1 MTIITISRGSF
12 SHGKEIAERVAQ
24 ELNYKCISRE
34 VLLAASE
41 EFNIPEIALMRA
53 IKNAPSF
60 LQRFT
65 HGKEKYISYIRTALL
80 EYVMEDNIVY
90 HGFAGH
96 FLLEGIPNVLKVRIC
111 ADIEERA
118 GIVME
123 KEKVSRKQALKI
135 IKDID
140 NERKK
145 WAIDLYG
152 KNPRDL
158 SVYDLW
164 LVISRLSI
172 DDAINDIL
180 FTVRLPAFQTTPET
194 QKIVK
199 NLTIAA
205 RVKSNLMN
213 YFPEADVSVE
223 DHTVVVHIKRSLEQE
238 EAVEEDIRSIVM
250 ELPGVE
256 EVRVDVIPIL

>member
-1 MTIITISRGSF
+1 MPIITISRGSF

-41 EFNIPEIALMRA
+41 EFNIPEIALLRA
-53 IKNAPSF
+53 I
-60 LQRFT
+60 Q
-65 HGKEKYISYIRTALL
+65 
-80 EYVMEDNIVY
+80 DNLVY

-213 YFPEADVSVE
+213 YFPEADVFVE
-223 DHTVVVHIKRSLEQE
+223 DRTVVVRIKRSLEQE
-238 EAVEEDIRSIVM
+238 EAVKDDIRAIVIK
-250 ELPGVE
+250 LTGVE
-256 EVRVDVIPIL
+256 DVRVDVIPIL

>member
-1 MTIITISRGSF
+1 MSIITISRGSF

-41 EFNIPEIALMRA
+41 EFNIPEIALLRA

-60 LQRFT
+60 IQRFT
-65 HGKEKYISYIRTALL
+65 HGKEKYISYIRTALM
-80 EYVMEDNIVY
+80 EYVMEDNMVY

-96 FLLEGIPNVLKVRIC
+96 FLLEGIPNVLKVRIS

-123 KEKVSRKQALKI
+123 KEKVSREQALKI

-145 WAIDLYG
+145 WAIHLYG
-152 KNPRDL
+152 KDPWDL
-158 SVYDLW
+158 NMYDLGI
-164 LVISRLSI
+164 VISRISM
-172 DDAINDIL
+172 DDAINNIL
-180 FTVRLPAFQTTPET
+180 FTVRLPAFRTTPET
-194 QKIVK
+194 QKIVM
-199 NLTIAA
+199 NLALAA
-205 RVKSNLMN
+205 RVKSSLMK

-223 DHTVVVHIKRSLEQE
+223 DHTVVVHIKKSLEQE
-238 EAVEEDIRSIVM
+238 EAVKEDIRAIVIK
-250 ELPGVE
+250 LAGVE
-256 EVRVDVIPIL
+256 DVRVDVIPIL